1 MKEKI
6 LITGFNGEIGSKT
19 LKELVKRG
27 KSIIAMDINDAKEQK
42 IQAIESTIE
51 YTKKRIIKLQYQ
63 LDDEL
68 LNSNDNNESDK
79 IKSLKDQ
86 VSINEVFINK
96 KIDEQEEIKK
106 SYTEYIERFKKLKGY
121 K

>member
-1 MKEKI
+1 MLLETYTSVDEIKI
-6 LITGFNGEIGSKT
+6 ARDE
-19 LKELVKRG
+19 R
-27 KSIIAMDINDAKEQK
+27 INAVQ
-42 IQAIESTIE
+42 STIKL
-51 YTKKRIIKLQYQ
+51 TRKRIIKLQYQ